1 MIMDDLSTTVAV
13 STPSIEETTDTYSSS
28 YWLWYFQTNREER
41 VHITF
46 PSDMTAEI
54 EQSVRLPLIRSLQR
68 FQIGE
73 TGEGKHL
80 RKYARNTG
88 DKLYEEAIDLFI
100 KEEQFHARVLAEMI
114 QAIDGTLLS
123 WHWTDLAFIALR
135 RMFGLKT
142 ELFILLIA
150 EIVGKCFYKACA
162 EKLTSP
168 IMCSAFSLLVLDEL
182 GHLEFHCSFLR
193 NQMSR
198 FPPTV
203 RRFVHCAWCMIFFT
217 ACFVFIADHA
227 KSLAALNVT
236 SKDFLLDC
244 SKTFYRAS
252 RRALL
257 SSTGRVV

>member
-1 MIMDDLSTTVAV
+1 MIMDDLSTTLKVP
-13 STPSIEETTDTYSSS
+13 TPSIEEPADIYSSS
-28 YWLWYFQTNREER
+28 YWLWYFQTNKEER

-46 PSDMTAEI
+46 PGDMTGEI
-54 EQSVRLPLIRSLQR
+54 PQAVRTPLIRSLQR

-88 DKLYEEAIDLFI
+88 DKLYEESIDLFI

-114 QAIDGTLLS
+114 QAIDGTLLT
-123 WHWTDLAFIALR
+123 WHWTGLAFIALR

-150 EIVGKCFYKACA
+150 EIIGKCFYKACA

-168 IMCSAFSLLVLDEL
+168 IMCSAFSLMVLDEL

-193 NQMSR
+193 NQMCR
-198 FPPTV
+198 FPPAV
-203 RRFVHCAWCMIFFT
+203 RRLVHYAWCAMFFT
-217 ACFVFIADHA
+217 TCFVFMADHA
-227 KSLAALNVT
+227 KSLAALNVS
-236 SKDFLLDC
+236 SKDFLLEC
-244 SKTFYRAS
+244 SKSFHRAS

-257 SSTGRVV
+257 T